1 MPYAGRSGGRHS
13 RVKFAFFAIVLLGG
27 ILQAPAEAQMH
38 SSGMGMGTVMV
49 QGHPH
54 LVPTDLANKINSQD
68 WTGLTA
74 SQLAKAGIYPGMS
87 SANGAP
93 KATVKPRT
101 VQRQSA
107 FGCTANVCI
116 YVFGQGTYVS
126 DWDTSAANG
135 YGYFCSFAAYYTN
148 ASINATSNQVCG
160 SGDFWA
166 YWNIR
171 YNFPKDTVL
180 CNRWVGFAGTPCEL
194 VY

>member
-54 LVPTDLANKINSQD
+54 LVPSDLANKINSQD

-135 YGYFCSFAAYYTN
+135 YGYFCSFAATTRMR
-148 ASINATSNQVCG
+148 ASTRRVTRCVAAVTFGHTGTFGTTLPRIRCCQQVGWVC
-160 SGDFWA
+160 
-166 YWNIR
+166 R
-171 YNFPKDTVL
+171 YAL
-180 CNRWVGFAGTPCEL
+180 
-194 VY
+194 